1 MRVAVTGGGTG
12 GHVFPALEVA
22 RYSREKGCEVWYFG
36 SLRGMEAQAC
46 LKEGI
51 GFSGF
56 PSRPLYTLKSL
67 KGWLG
72 LMALLRS
79 RAEASRALRQW
90 KPDVVFSTGGYSSGP
105 VVSAAQGLGIPTV
118 LHEQN
123 AVPARTTTLFQ
134 RRAFAVCT
142 VFEGVSKHL
151 NHAKILRTGM
161 PLRREIRS
169 LASGPRE
176 RDLIPF
182 ILILGGSQGALAL
195 NEAALGAA
203 LRITDLPA
211 HWLNVAGKEAFE
223 SAFLSVEKL
232 GLKDCFEAMS
242 FLDAPSMAAAY
253 SRATLAVCRSGAGT
267 LSELAAYG
275 IPSVTIPYPTS
286 FADHQAANAA
296 EFESFGA
303 TQLLPQTGLSPT
315 TLADAVRAWLDD
327 PERREVAAA
336 ALKRWDRPKATE
348 EIYELLTSAAS
359 GASN

>member
-12 GHVFPALEVA
+12 GHVFPALEIA
-22 RYSREKGCEVWYFG
+22 RHSREKGCEVWYFG

-56 PSRPLYTLKSL
+56 PSRPLYSFKSH
-67 KGWLG
+67 KGWFG
-72 LMALLRS
+72 LAALLRS
-79 RAEASRALRQW
+79 RARASRALREW
-90 KPDVVFSTGGYSSGP
+90 KPDVVFSTGGYSAGP

-123 AVPARTTTLFQ
+123 AVPARTTTMFQ
-134 RRAFAVCT
+134 RRAYAVCT
-142 VFEGVSKHL
+142 VFESATKHL
-151 NHAKILRTGM
+151 DHSRLHRTGM

-169 LASGPRE
+169 LSSGPRE
-176 RDLIPF
+176 KDLIPL

-203 LRITDLPA
+203 LRIADLPA
-211 HWLNVAGKEAFE
+211 HWLNVAGKSAFE
-223 SAFLSVEKL
+223 SAFLSVERL
-232 GLKDCFEAMS
+232 GLKDCFEVMS
-242 FLDAPSMAAAY
+242 FLDAPAMAAAY

-267 LSELAAYG
+267 LAELAAFG
-275 IPSVTIPYPTS
+275 IPSVTVPFPTA
-286 FADHQAANAA
+286 FADHQTANAA

-303 TQLLPQTGLSPT
+303 TRLLPQSGLSPT
-315 TLADAVRAWLDD
+315 SLADAVRSWLEN
-327 PERREVAAA
+327 PESRENAAA

-348 EIYELLTSAAS
+348 DIYELLTSATP